1 MENYNQT
8 AGNGSRSGQQRQN
21 QNKQQNQSNL
31 NRQMSPKQNH
41 GKKSV
46 YIKDMPE
53 IKPEINE
60 GGI

>member
-8 AGNGSRSGQQRQN
+8 TGSGSSTGQQRQN
-21 QNKQQNQSNL
+21 QNKQQSQSNL
-31 NRQMSPKQNH
+31 NGQTSPKQNH
-41 GKKSV
+41 GKKPV